1 MKRRSTGGLG
11 TEYRKLW
18 AASAISNLGDGV
30 RLTALPLLAA
40 TLTREPTSIAGI
52 ELASTL
58 PWLLFALLA
67 GALVDRIDRRRAM
80 AVANAVRA
88 VLVGSLAVMVLTGE
102 ASLVLLYVVAFLLG
116 SAETIFDN
124 AAQAILPS
132 LVPRDQLERANGRL
146 YAAEMVTN
154 QFAGPPVGA
163 FLFVA
168 AAAAPFFLDAAS
180 FLIAALL
187 IVGLSG
193 TFRVTLE
200 PGRARTTLRADISEG
215 VRWLW
220 DHRLLR
226 TLAVMLGTW
235 NMLELATVSTLVL
248 FALETLGIGEIGF
261 GMLSASFVIGSIV
274 GSFVAA
280 GLSRRIGPGTT
291 LVLQV
296 ATSAVASGVI
306 ALASN
311 PILVGAMFAIH
322 GFTSVTWN
330 VITVSMRQSII
341 PDRLLGRVNSVYRLV
356 GWGSMPVGAALGGLL
371 ADGFGLRAPYVV
383 AAVALAAMAVIA
395 SKLITNREIAEA
407 RAVVR

>member
-1 MKRRSTGGLG
+1 MNRPSSGGLG
-11 TEYRKLW
+11 KEYRKLW

-40 TLTREPTSIAGI
+40 TLTREPAAIAGI

-80 AVANAVRA
+80 AVANTLRA
-88 VLVGSLAVMVLTGE
+88 ILVAFLAVMVLTGE
-102 ASLVLLYVVAFLLG
+102 ASMVLLYVVAFLLG

-193 TFRVTLE
+193 TFRVTHE

-220 DHRLLR
+220 EHRLLR
-226 TLAVMLGTW
+226 TLALMLGTW
-235 NMLELATVSTLVL
+235 NMLELAAVSTLVL
-248 FALETLGIGEIGF
+248 FSLETLGIGEIGF

-274 GSFVAA
+274 GSVVAP
-280 GLSRRIGPGTT
+280 GLSRRLGPGTT

-296 ATSAVASGVI
+296 GMAAVASGVI

-311 PILVGAMFAIH
+311 PYLVGAMFAIH
-322 GFTSVTWN
+322 GFTAVTWN
-330 VITVSMRQSII
+330 VITVSLRQSII

-395 SKLITNREIAEA
+395 SRFITNREITEA